1 MWTILLMGRS
11 QGHDRMERNP
21 VRASRVPV
29 HRAPFA
35 RHHALIAAAIC
46 WAIFAVLAVLVVSG
60 RSAGVDDLGLL
71 AFRRPP
77 GLELRGPEWLA
88 EAACD
93 MTALGGVLLRHLFA
107 VCALG
112 VLAMLHLRREAVVLF
127 VTITGGWALDL
138 LLKQGFARPRPDVVP
153 HLVAADGSSFP
164 SGHSFNAA
172 VVYVSIGLVFA
183 AMSLRSPVRRT
194 IIGATIVVSL
204 LAGISRV
211 MLGVHYPSDV
221 MAGWMGG
228 AGWTFLVFGLFSR
241 SHDTQRPHFQN
252 R

>member
-1 MWTILLMGRS
+1 MK
-11 QGHDRMERNP
+11 RNP

-29 HRAPFA
+29 HRAPLA

-46 WAIFAVLAVLVVSG
+46 WAIFAVLAVLVASG

-88 EAACD
+88 EAARD

-127 VTITGGWALDL
+127 VTTTGGWALDL
-138 LLKQGFARPRPDVVP
+138 LLKQCFARPRPDVVP

-183 AMSLRSPVRRT
+183 AMSRRLHVRRT
-194 IIGATIVVSL
+194 IIGAAVGISL
-204 LAGISRV
+204 LIGISRLV
-211 MLGVHYPSDV
+211 LGVHYPSDV

-241 SHDTQRPHFQN
+241 RHDTQRPDFQN